1 MRVRRW
7 RAKILDALKEERD
20 AIPGRAGATPL
31 SRMADELRELSSA
44 PGESAIAG
52 DAIVSLINDPDNN
65 LDDLTLAE
73 YWGGLSYLSQYLR
86 FYDKRKLVSALRA
99 RLFGPDSVRDD
110 LKVHVLNGLIMTSE
124 RLNPIELT
132 RLESVRREAPVAWLN
147 AAVMSGLF
155 AMAREYAIELLR
167 TDAIATNALV
177 FCLES
182 WRQVWEG
189 SEFGSFVTDLR
200 DATNSDE
207 AKVKLANWMRRRGF
221 SEKGRDPEKG
231 GIVVGPAIMSKNSVD
246 KLIAARLYWVSPPK
260 KQIANRVMQ
269 SNA

>member
-1 MRVRRW
+1 MRVQGW
-7 RAKILDALKEERD
+7 RAKIVDALKQERD

-44 PGESAIAG
+44 HGECAIAG
-52 DAIVSLINDPDNN
+52 DAIVSLINEPDEN
-65 LDDLTLAE
+65 LDDLPVVE
-73 YWGGLSYLSQYLR
+73 YWSGLSYLSQYLR
-86 FYDKRKLVSALRA
+86 VYDKRKLVSALRA

-124 RLNPIELT
+124 HLDPIELT
-132 RLESVRREAPVAWLN
+132 MLESVRREAPVAWLN

-155 AMAREYAIELLR
+155 SMARENAIELLKS
-167 TDAIATNALV
+167 DAIDTNALV

-189 SEFGSFVTDLR
+189 SEFGSFVIDLR
-200 DATNSDE
+200 DAANGDE
-207 AKVKLANWMRRRGF
+207 AKVKLANWMCRRGF
-221 SEKGRDPEKG
+221 SEKGRDREQRG
-231 GIVVGPAIMSKNSVD
+231 NVVGLAIMSKNDED
-246 KLIAARLYWVSPPK
+246 KLVAVPLYWVSPPK
-260 KQIANRVMQ
+260 IQIADRVTQ